1 MMRIALFLLT
11 NLAVMLVFGLVL
23 SLTGIQSS
31 SVQGL
36 MIMAGLFGFGGAFVS
51 LLMSKWMALRSV
63 SGEVIEQPR
72 NETENWLLETVRRQ
86 SQQAGI
92 AMPQVA
98 IYHAPDINAF
108 ATGARRDAS
117 LVAVSTGLLQ
127 SMSRDEAEAVIAHEI
142 SHVANGD
149 MVTMTLIQ
157 GIVNTF
163 VIFISR
169 LIAQVAAGFLG
180 NRDGDGEGEGNGN
193 PMIYFAVS
201 MVLELVFGILASI
214 ITMWFSRHREF
225 YADAGSA
232 KLVGRE
238 KMIAALQRLKT
249 SYEPQEAGSMM
260 AFCINGKSKSFSE
273 LFMSHPPLD
282 KRIEAL
288 RSGQYLK

>member
-1 MMRIALFLLT
+1 MMRIALFLIT

-23 SLTGIQSS
+23 SLTGIRSS
-31 SVQGL
+31 SVHGL

-63 SGEVIEQPR
+63 GGEVIEQPR
-72 NETENWLLETVRRQ
+72 NETERWLLDTVRMQ
-86 SQQAGI
+86 SQQASI

-98 IYHAPDINAF
+98 IYHALDINAF

-127 SMSRDEAEAVIAHEI
+127 NMSRDEAEAVIAHEI
-142 SHVANGD
+142 SHVENGD

-169 LIAQVAAGFLG
+169 LIAQVASGFLSS
-180 NRDGDGEGEGNGN
+180 NRDDGESRNGN
-193 PMIYFAVS
+193 PLVYFAVAT
-201 MVLELVFGILASI
+201 VLELVFGILASI
-214 ITMWFSRHREF
+214 ITMWFSRYREF
-225 YADAGSA
+225 HADAGSA

-249 SYEPQEAGSMM
+249 SYELQEESSMQV
-260 AFCINGKSKSFSE
+260 FCINGKSKFFSE
-273 LFMSHPPLD
+273 LFMSHPPLN

-288 RSGQYLK
+288 RSGAYLR

>member
-11 NLAVMLVFGLVL
+11 NLAVMVVFGLVL
-23 SLTGIQSS
+23 SLTGIRSS
-31 SVQGL
+31 SVMGL

-63 SGEVIEQPR
+63 GGEVIEQPR
-72 NETENWLLETVRRQ
+72 NETERWLLNVVSRQ

-92 AMPQVA
+92 KMPQVA

-127 SMSRDEAEAVIAHEI
+127 SMSQDEAEAVIAHEI
-142 SHVANGD
+142 SHISNGD
-149 MVTMTLIQ
+149 MVTMTLVQ

-169 LIAQVAAGFLG
+169 ILAQIASGFLSG
-180 NRDGDGEGEGNGN
+180 NRDNEESGNGN
-193 PMIYFAVS
+193 PLVYFAVS
-201 MVLELVFGILASI
+201 MVLELVFGIAASI

-225 YADAGSA
+225 HADAGSA

-249 SYEPQEAGSMM
+249 SHEPQEASSMM
-260 AFCINGKSKSFSE
+260 ALCINGKSKTFSE

-288 RSGQYLK
+288 RSGEYLK

>member
-1 MMRIALFLLT
+1 MMRIALFLIT

-23 SLTGIQSS
+23 SLTGIRSS

-36 MIMAGLFGFGGAFVS
+36 MIMACLFGFGGAFVS

-63 SGEVIEQPR
+63 GGEVIEQPR
-72 NETENWLLETVRRQ
+72 NETERWLLETVRVQ

-98 IYHAPDINAF
+98 IYHAPDINAL

-127 SMSRDEAEAVIAHEI
+127 NMSCDEAEAVIAHEI
-142 SHVANGD
+142 SHVINGD

-169 LIAQVAAGFLG
+169 LIAQVASGFLSG
-180 NRDGDGEGEGNGN
+180 NRDEGESSNGN
-193 PMIYFAVS
+193 PLVYFAVAT
-201 MVLELVFGILASI
+201 VLELVFGILASI
-214 ITMWFSRHREF
+214 ITMWFSRYREF
-225 YADAGSA
+225 HADAGSA

-249 SYEPQEAGSMM
+249 SYEPQEEGSMM

-288 RSGQYLK
+288 RSGAYLK